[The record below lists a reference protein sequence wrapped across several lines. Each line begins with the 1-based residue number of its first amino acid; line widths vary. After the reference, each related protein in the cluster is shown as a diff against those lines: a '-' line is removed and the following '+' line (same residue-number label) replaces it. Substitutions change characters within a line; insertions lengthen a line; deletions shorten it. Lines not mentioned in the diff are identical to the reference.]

1 MSRSKKY
8 EANKLSKY
16 VKYEGADSSY
26 DLLDHIFTY
35 VGIDTAPN
43 DSHEGILRT
52 IWFCYTS
59 DVARGSSFRCDGCHQ
74 LINEGLSKKTITPQE
89 VKDVYRDAVKCH
101 KLAKEGDKRWN
112 TK

>member
-26 DLLDHIFTY
+26 DLLDHIYTY

-43 DSHEGILRT
+43 DTHEGILRT

-59 DVARGSSFRCDGCHQ
+59 EIVNGSIYRCDGCKHW
-74 LINEGLSKKTITPQE
+74 INEGLNKKTITPQE
-89 VKDVYRDAVKCH
+89 VKDVYRDAVKYY
-101 KLAKEGDKRWN
+101 KLQKEGKR
-112 TK
+112 